1 MTILLDRFGDVLE
14 ITLTLSV
21 VIALL
26 LALRPRLGRRYRA
39 GLSCWVWLAVAV
51 RLVIPFNLS
60 LPQAPVSLTAEDR
73 AVAWNTEAAAPT
85 PVPAVSLPPAESA
98 MLWEEAPVLTQEEAQ
113 NPPLVLSPQGE
124 ASVPEP
130 TSVQTVTADPALTVH
145 TLAALIWLAGGAAFL
160 VWQLAGYARFRLRVR
175 RWRSP
180 EEDPEVSALFERLAA
195 EAGVGDLT
203 LARCAAV
210 PAPMVTGLLC
220 PVLLLPPAP
229 LTGDALEAVLRHE
242 ITHVRRRDLWYK
254 LLLLLARAVHWFNPL
269 VHLMARRA
277 CRDLEIACDEA
288 VVAGQDAAF
297 RARYGRA
304 VLDAVE
310 AGQSARAPL
319 TTYFHGGRRALR
331 ERLSAIVSAVP
342 RRRGIA
348 LLCAA
353 AVVVAV
359 VGGACSVGSGEP
371 VPDSQVEN
379 ERYTFTAPAPVA
391 TLTRVA
397 SGGSMTFLPAGDGND
412 LRPLGGVIRTT
423 PDYETG
429 QSVFYDTAAMEAEGG
444 TSLADYARETPDL
457 TPLLGAYGVTHVR
470 DDRSVILPLPVA
482 GYTVE
487 TLSSDPG
494 DLAFPFSYV
503 SAIRAL
509 VEREG
514 GGRELHYIYCNSYT
528 EFYDLWFDLGAV
540 TEADA
545 DAAHDTLILG
555 TQRTASPDGSR
566 TLTLFP
572 GLAYLYDTSGEHP
585 VLLARA
591 EVTGGVTGLLG
602 LSDPLWSPDGTR
614 AAVTVE
620 AASLTTFAFPLGPFY
635 PESQSNYGLA
645 ELLFQCGHPFD
656 YDVNCYS
663 YGDVPVFQH
672 FVPLAWAKDSLGLQ
686 FSYEWLD
693 SEGRLQ
699 SGTAWYRFDEN
710 NAFTGIDG
718 VEENPAVDLS
728 ATPLCWTTFS
738 VETATGTAIL
748 SAPGTAA
755 DTPLGTF
762 SYLSSAGEEETQVY
776 YLELPEGVGE
786 VRCDFTALTPE
797 LADFCARRVRCLSWE
812 QKAAQEIWSRDFDGY
827 TVSLVVD
834 GTGAYAFQYR
844 DPTLNG
850 GMPVTVCTLPGG
862 PDSYP
867 YSDTLNASAF
877 DHTLGSDGFVLFYGV
892 GAASSSYDYYAV
904 TPGQA
909 PRLLARC
916 YNTASPVDLDGDG
929 DRELLTNFGLEGLA
943 WLYRSVGGQVFAAD
957 CNTAARQ
964 QLLIPGTQHVALTFQ
979 AQESNA
985 LRFDGA
991 WGADGRSEIYLTL
1004 DLLSFVP
1011 VENPASFAF
1020 SAPGRVATLAS
1031 LTGWY
1036 MSDGSPSGG
1045 PYARFRLSYTGDGA
1059 GNVFTLIPGEALG
1072 ELLGTDAISALDSV
1086 TANESGDL
1094 RLLEFGASS
1103 PGLNHSTL
1111 EEAMAADGG
1120 ALIRIAGRDGGVL
1133 QEEWLSFA
1141 QQDAVGRQLVTGVL
1155 KEQTETAAFQV
1166 SYSLEVPADCV
1177 PPQESYGS
1185 VEFWN
1190 SYPEGSLTLL
1200 SELPEGAEYDSSDN
1214 VYRRT
1219 GVSRW
1224 GGEPDQ
1230 WDDLYD
1236 AVYYPLLDGVH
1247 YLALLWHQG
1256 EENTPGSLTFWGE
1269 TSTARTFYDYPKPTA
1284 ELLGLDGEYGT
1295 LFDALVDDRWNI
1307 SRENHSLCLPRIT
1320 CYGTYEEAGG
1330 TVYVCSVAE
1339 AFYYDLTLENRTVT
1353 TGAGNTPAALTVDA
1367 SGRVTEIR
1375 KALDGEGYASSVRDL
1390 CGPLTQVA
1398 DAMLGVEGAQAS
1410 PVWNGM
1416 PSAADL
1422 LRRYVEATGA
1432 PIDTVCLYGTDF
1444 VPLSDYTGSW

>member
-1 MTILLDRFGDVLE
+1 MSILLDRFQDMLE

-21 VIALL
+21 VMALL

-39 GLSCWVWLAVAV
+39 GLFCWVWLAVAV

-60 LPQAPVSLTAEDR
+60 LPQAPVALTAGDR
-73 AVAWNTEAAAPT
+73 AVAWRTEAAAPSS
-85 PVPAVSLPPAESA
+85 VPDVALPPAETA
-98 MLWEEAPVLTQEEAQ
+98 VTWEQAPALTREEAQ
-113 NPPLVLSPQGE
+113 NPPLVLAPQGE
-124 ASVPEP
+124 VSAPNP
-130 TSVQTVTADPALTVH
+130 IPVQTVTAGPALTVH
-145 TLAALIWLAGGAAFL
+145 SLAALLWLAGAGAFL
-160 VWQLAGYARFRLRVR
+160 AWQLAGYARFRLRVR

-195 EAGVGDLT
+195 EAGVQELA

-229 LTGDALEAVLRHE
+229 LSGDALEAVLRHE

-288 VVAGQDAAF
+288 VVAGRDAAF

-353 AVVVAV
+353 AAAVAV
-359 VGGACSVGSGEP
+359 VGGACSVGGGDP
-371 VPDSQVEN
+371 GPDIRVES
-379 ERYTFTAPAPVA
+379 ERYAFTAPAPLSNLPRA
-391 TLTRVA
+391 EA
-397 SGGSMTFLPAGDGND
+397 GGSMAFLSPGDGND
-412 LRPLGGVIRTT
+412 GRPLGGVIRTA
-423 PDYETG
+423 PEYSTG
-429 QSVFYDTAAMEAEGG
+429 LSVFYDISAMEAGGG
-444 TSLADYARETPDL
+444 TSLYDYARETPDL
-457 TPLLGAYGVTHVR
+457 APLLGSYGVTLVR
-470 DDRSVILPLPVA
+470 DDRSVISPLPAA

-487 TLSSDPG
+487 ILTSDPG
-494 DLAFPFSYV
+494 DLSAPFAAV
-503 SAIRAL
+503 DCIRAL

-514 GGRELHYIYCNSYT
+514 GGREIHYIYCNSDT

-540 TEADA
+540 TEEEAE
-545 DAAHDTLILG
+545 AAHDSLLLG
-555 TQRTASPDGSR
+555 AQRTASPDGSR

-572 GLAYLYDTSGEHP
+572 GLAYLYDTAGEHP

-591 EVTGGVTGLLG
+591 SVTGGVSGLPE

-614 AAVTVE
+614 AAVTVGT
-620 AASLTTFAFPLGPFY
+620 ATQTAFAFPLGPFY
-635 PESQSNYGLA
+635 PESQNDYDLA
-645 ELLFQCGHPFD
+645 GLLFQCGHPFD
-656 YDVNCYS
+656 YDVNLDGS
-663 YGDVPVFQH
+663 APVFPY
-672 FVPLAWAKDSLGLQ
+672 FVPLTWARDSLGLQ

-699 SGTAWYRFDEN
+699 SGTAWYRFDGN
-710 NAFTGIDG
+710 GTFTGMDG

-728 ATPLCWTTFS
+728 NTPLCWTTFS
-738 VETATGTAIL
+738 VDTTGGTALL

-755 DTPLGTF
+755 DAPLGSF
-762 SYLSSAGEEETQVY
+762 SCVASREGEADQVCF
-776 YLELPEGVGE
+776 LDLPEGVGQI
-786 VRCDFTALTPE
+786 RCDFTALTPE
-797 LADFCARRVRCLSWE
+797 LAGFCARRVRCLGWE
-812 QKAAQEIWSRDFDGY
+812 PAAAETVWDREFDGY

-834 GTGAYAFQYR
+834 GAGCYAFQYR
-844 DPTLNG
+844 DPALNG
-850 GMPVTVCTLPGG
+850 GLPVTVYTLDAG
-862 PDSYP
+862 PEDYAYP
-867 YSDTLNASAF
+867 SSLDAAAFSDTLGA
-877 DHTLGSDGFVLFYGV
+877 DGFLLSYGI
-892 GAASSSYDYYAV
+892 AAAAHGYGYYAAV
-904 TPGQA
+904 PGQI
-909 PRLLARC
+909 PRLLACC
-916 YNTASPVDLDGDG
+916 YNNAYPVDLDGDG
-929 DRELLTNFGLEGLA
+929 DQELLTNYRNEGLA

-964 QLLIPGTQHVALTFQ
+964 QLQIPGTQHVALTFR

-985 LRFDGA
+985 LRFDA
-991 WGADGRSEIYLTL
+991 VWGTDGQSEVYLTL
-1004 DLLSFVP
+1004 DTLSFVP
-1011 VENPASFAF
+1011 VEDPASFAF
-1020 SAPGRVATLAS
+1020 SVPGRVIAPAS

-1036 MSDGSPSGG
+1036 MPDGSPSGG

-1059 GNVFTLIPGEALG
+1059 GSVFTLIPGGTLG
-1072 ELLGTDAISALDSV
+1072 GLLGTDAIPALDGV

-1094 RLLEFGASS
+1094 RLLEFGAAS
-1103 PGLNHSTL
+1103 PGLSSESL
-1111 EEAMAADGG
+1111 AQAMAADGG
-1120 ALIRIAGRDGGVL
+1120 ALIRIAGPDGAVL
-1133 QEEWLSFA
+1133 QEEWISFA

-1155 KEQTETAAFQV
+1155 REQTETEEFQV
-1166 SYSLEVPADCV
+1166 SYSLEVPADCA
-1177 PPQESYGS
+1177 PPHESYGS
-1185 VEFWN
+1185 AEFWS
-1190 SYPEGSLTLL
+1190 SYPAGSLSLL
-1200 SELPEGAEYDSSDN
+1200 SALPEGAEYDSSYN

-1219 GVSRW
+1219 GLNRW
-1224 GGEPDQ
+1224 GGEPEQ
-1230 WDDLYD
+1230 GDDLYD

-1247 YLALLWHQG
+1247 CLALLWRQG
-1256 EENTPGSLTFWGE
+1256 EENTPGSITFWGE

-1284 ELLGLDGEYGT
+1284 GLLGLDGVYGA
-1295 LFDALVDDRWNI
+1295 LFDALVDDRWTI
-1307 SRENHSLCLPRIT
+1307 SRENHSLYLPRLT
-1320 CYGTYEEAGG
+1320 CYGTYEEDGQ
-1330 TVYVCSVAE
+1330 TVYVCHVAE
-1339 AFYYDLTLENRTVT
+1339 SFYYDLTLENRTVG
-1353 TGAGNTPAALTVDA
+1353 TGAGSLPAALTVDA

-1416 PSAADL
+1416 PAAADL

-1432 PIDTVCLYGTDF
+1432 PIDTVELYGETRI
-1444 VPLSDYTGSW
+1444 PLADYTGVW